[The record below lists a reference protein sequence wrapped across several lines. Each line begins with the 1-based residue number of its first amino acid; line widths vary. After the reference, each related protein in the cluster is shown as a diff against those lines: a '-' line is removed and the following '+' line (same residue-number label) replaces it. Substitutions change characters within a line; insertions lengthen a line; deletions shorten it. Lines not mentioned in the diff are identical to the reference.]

1 MTKRNLWEED
11 IKDESKYYL
20 RLGKTRYGTDRYAV
34 IYNDD
39 KRNWYI
45 SAIPKE
51 MSREEIDKLKRKIIK
66 DVEENPYRIRLIK
79 RKGFELEEI
88 KIK

>member
-1 MTKRNLWEED
+1 MTKRNLWEEE

-51 MSREEIDKLKRKIIK
+51 MSKEELDKLKKKIIK
-66 DVEENPYRIRLIK
+66 DVEENSNKIRVLQ
-79 RKGFELEEI
+79 RKNLQLEEI
-88 KIK
+88 KIN